1 MMPKE
6 SREILNLSIQ
16 VLSKLA
22 KGLFFMA
29 KWLFFNESLKKLV
42 FNNIYGEKKKIDILF
57 STRVYLL
64 SLSKFAHIYCV
75 FFWEQSIEVKCIK

>member
-29 KWLFFNESLKKLV
+29 KGLFFNESLKKLV
-42 FNNIYGEKKKIDILF
+42 FNNIYSEKKKNLHTF
-57 STRVYLL
+57 
-64 SLSKFAHIYCV
+64 
-75 FFWEQSIEVKCIK
+75 

>member
-22 KGLFFMA
+22 KGLFF
-29 KWLFFNESLKKLV
+29 NESLKKLV
-42 FNNIYGEKKKIDILF
+42 FNNIYSEKKKLTYF
-57 STRVYLL
+57 LAPEY
-64 SLSKFAHIYCV
+64 IYTIFIKIRPHV
-75 FFWEQSIEVKCIK
+75 LRIFWEQSIEVKCIK

>member
-22 KGLFFMA
+22 KGLFF
-29 KWLFFNESLKKLV
+29 NESLKNVGFQWYIEWKEKNWHTLGTGPSV
-42 FNNIYGEKKKIDILF
+42 IHIINILITKKKN
-57 STRVYLL
+57 
-64 SLSKFAHIYCV
+64 
-75 FFWEQSIEVKCIK
+75 

>member
-1 MMPKE
+1 MMQKE

-29 KWLFFNESLKKLV
+29 KGFFFNESLKKIG
-42 FNNIYGEKKKIDILF
+42 F
-57 STRVYLL
+57 
-64 SLSKFAHIYCV
+64 
-75 FFWEQSIEVKCIK
+75 Q

>member
-29 KWLFFNESLKKLV
+29 KGLFFNESLKKLV
-42 FNNIYGEKKKIDILF
+42 FNNIYSEKKKIYILF
-57 STRVYLL
+57 STRVYLYYL
-64 SLSKFAHIYCV
+64 YQNSTTCTAYFFGNSL
-75 FFWEQSIEVKCIK
+75 